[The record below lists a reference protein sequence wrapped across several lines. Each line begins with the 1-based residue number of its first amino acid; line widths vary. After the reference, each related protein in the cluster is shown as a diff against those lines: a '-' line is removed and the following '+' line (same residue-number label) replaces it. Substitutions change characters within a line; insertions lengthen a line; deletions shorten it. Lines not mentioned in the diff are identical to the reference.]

1 MKGKKKLSRL
11 LSLVMVVGM
20 MLTMLPAF
28 GLSASAAVD
37 DPIYVNGTGGSDA
50 NDGSSE
56 GQAVETIARA
66 YELAK
71 DEGKETIIVCGN
83 TDFEYNYVAPA
94 VPIVFEAVN
103 DAKLKISGYFLFL
116 QADTTFQDM
125 TLVNTISN
133 AQLVANGHTLTFR
146 EGFVLEELDAG
157 GTGICIIGGG
167 YYGDSSLS
175 LNIKDGSNIVIKD
188 GTFGS
193 VYVGPSGYGG
203 SGASTSAVECEGTY
217 RIHVTGDARVRDLYT
232 GANWEMPKITSLT
245 LPRFEVMVDSDD
257 VVIGNIWGGGY
268 WIAPS
273 SGNPQ
278 ITQES
283 TTINIEGG
291 TIDWIFGG
299 SLGGLYS
306 TGGSYTIDD
315 VIVNISGN
323 TTIKEIY
330 SAGVVIGTGSDSY
343 SAVDRVE
350 KMTIQTS
357 IDLSGTSIYSNGDTI
372 SIGFGLPSANEIVE
386 TGEVEIILT
395 GNGKI
400 SGLLVCEDDGSS
412 PGEHTAVDAGH
423 KTLTFDNGTF
433 EVLEGFDELKLQNA
447 GKGIL
452 TEDITIDK
460 LSSDGNVS
468 NTLIYQKDSGVY
480 PVLTLNNGVNS
491 SSAIVLDFIDEF
503 QDEDAPEKDQV
514 LITFADE
521 AMADKTQFLLNASNT
536 KNLRFYVD
544 KDGADLFIDRE
555 EESSGGSGGSGGG
568 GSSGNITS
576 GHTITLEY
584 YEGETLIESDSA
596 RYAQNKNLTATD
608 LKIPDGYELVQTNFN
623 HKVTGATTVK
633 IEIKKIE
640 EMPIPI
646 LEEKAY
652 INGYLDGTFIPDG
665 KITRAEVMHMLYTIS
680 GGSVHNI
687 SILDKFGDMTEPHWA
702 DNALAWAVENGYICG
717 YENGNIMP
725 NELIT
730 RAELSAVLNRITSK
744 EGLFGEEGTGIVQL
758 SDIDGHWASDDI
770 MSLARKGVVS
780 GYNDGTFKP
789 NNAVTRAET
798 VVMISKLFGRT
809 DEFKADK
816 TFSDVPINH
825 WAYNY
830 IMNAANGK

>member
-11 LSLVMVVGM
+11 FSLVVVVGM

-50 NDGSSE
+50 NDGSGE

-66 YELAK
+66 YELAE
-71 DEGKETIIVCGN
+71 DEGKGTIIVCGDTGFAN
-83 TDFEYNYVAPA
+83 NYVAPE
-94 VPIVFEAVN
+94 VPIIFEAIN
-103 DAKLKISGYFLFL
+103 DAKLTISGYFLFL

-133 AQLVANGHTLTFR
+133 AQLVANGHTLTFG
-146 EGFVLEELDAG
+146 EDFVLEELDTYL
-157 GTGICIIGGG
+157 GTGLCIVGGG
-167 YYGDSSLS
+167 YYGDPSLS
-175 LNIKDGSNIVIKD
+175 LNIKDGSNIVIKS
-188 GTFGS
+188 GTFGG

-203 SGASTSAVECEGTY
+203 SGASTSDVECEGTY
-217 RIHVTGDARVRDLYT
+217 RIHITGDAEVRDLYA
-232 GANWEMPKITSLT
+232 GANWEMPKIISLT
-245 LPRFEVMVDSDD
+245 LPKSEVTVDSED
-257 VVIGNIWGGGY
+257 VVIKNIWGGGY
-268 WIAPS
+268 WLAPS

-323 TTIKEIY
+323 VAIEEIY
-330 SAGVVIGTGSDSY
+330 SAGVVIGTGNNSY
-343 SAVDRVE
+343 SALDRVE

-357 IDLSGTSIYSNGDTI
+357 IDLSGTDIYSNGDTI
-372 SIGFGLPSANEIVE
+372 DVGYGLPSANEIVE
-386 TGEVEIILT
+386 TGAVEVVLT

-400 SGLLVCEDDGSS
+400 FGLLVCEDDGSS
-412 PGEHTAVDAGH
+412 PGEHTAVDAGY
-423 KTLTFDNGTF
+423 KTLTLDNGIF

-452 TEDITIDK
+452 TEDIIIDK

-480 PVLTLNNGVNS
+480 PVLTLNNEVNA
-491 SSAIVLDFIDEF
+491 SSAIVLDFIDEL

-514 LITFADE
+514 LITFAE
-521 AMADKTQFLLNASNT
+521 EVMADKTRFLLNADNT
-536 KNLRFYVD
+536 KNARFYVD

-555 EESSGGSGGSGGG
+555 EESSGGSSGGG
-568 GSSGNITS
+568 GSSGSVIS
-576 GHTITLEY
+576 GHTITFEY
-584 YEGETLIESDSA
+584 YEGETLIKSDSA

-608 LKIPDGYELVQTNFN
+608 LKIPDGYELVQADFSY
-623 HKVTGATTVK
+623 KVTGATTVK
-633 IEIKKIE
+633 IEVKKIE

-646 LEEKAY
+646 LEEKVY

-702 DNALAWAVENGYICG
+702 DNALAWAVENGYIYG

-730 RAELSAVLNRITSK
+730 RAELSAVLNRIASK
-744 EGLFGEEGTGIVQL
+744 EGLFGEEGTGLVQL
-758 SDIDGHWASDDI
+758 SDIDGHWANDDI
-770 MSLARKGVVS
+770 MSLTVKGIVN
-780 GYNDGTFKP
+780 GYSDGTFKP
-789 NNAVTRAET
+789 NNAVTRAEA
-798 VVMISKLFGRT
+798 VVMISNLFGRT
-809 DEFKADK
+809 DGFKTDK
-816 TFSDVPINH
+816 TFSDVPTTH